1 MFNWLILKGIVPH
14 VVIVLF
20 AAAVTGGVGWG
31 ITKLK
36 LDNMEL
42 RYEMQVQQNENDRKA
57 YEAAQAKATAK
68 AQEDARLKEQK
79 YAQIKAEQDAAY
91 SQLLDKYRVTLM
103 RYKAEV
109 VGRPTGGINLP
120 TTSAA
125 ASGAAGPSGDS
136 LIPVPEDD
144 LRICAVNTAK
154 AQVAHEWVSELQKQ
168 K

>member
-42 RYEMQVQQNENDRKA
+42 KYEVQVKQNENDRKA

-109 VGRPTGGINLP
+109 VGRTTGGINLP
-120 TTSAA
+120 TASEA
-125 ASGAAGPSGDS
+125 ASGAVGPSGDS
-136 LIPVPEDD
+136 FIPVPEDD

-154 AQVAHEWVSELQKQ
+154 AQVAHEWVTELQKQ